1 MDSASPN
8 LKQAEDDQSD
18 LSIMQRLVAGQESA
32 LNELMERHG
41 QRLFH
46 FLIRALQN
54 EAEAEDLAEETFV
67 RLYQSRHRYDPRKKF
82 STWLYAIASNLAR
95 DRIRWRKRHP
105 NVSLESEIVSEGTAF
120 ADILP
125 DDYNTPAQQLEEK
138 ERDFAVRRAIALLPE
153 ELRLPLLLAEYEEK
167 RHAEI
172 AVILDCSIK
181 AVETRIYRA
190 RQRLRVSL
198 AKILEGG

>member
-1 MDSASPN
+1 MDSAILN
-8 LKQAEDDQSD
+8 LQQADDDPSD
-18 LSIMQRLVAGQESA
+18 LALMQRLVAGQDSA

-41 QRLFH
+41 GRLFH

-82 STWLYAIASNLAR
+82 STWLYAIAANLAR
-95 DRIRWRKRHP
+95 DRMRWRKRHP
-105 NVSLESEIVSEGTAF
+105 NVSIEGEIGTEGMVL

-125 DDYNTPAQQLEEK
+125 DDLNTPAQQLEEK
-138 ERDFAVRRAIALLPE
+138 EREFAVRRAIASLPE
-153 ELRLPLLLAEYEEK
+153 ELRLPFLLAEYEDK

-172 AVILDCSIK
+172 AVILHCSIK